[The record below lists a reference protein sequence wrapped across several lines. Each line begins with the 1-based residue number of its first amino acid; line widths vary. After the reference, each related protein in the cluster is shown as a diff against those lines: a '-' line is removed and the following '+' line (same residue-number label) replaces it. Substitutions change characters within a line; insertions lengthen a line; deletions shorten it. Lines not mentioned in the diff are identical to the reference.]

1 MPWVYHYKDERIS
14 VEIERGMKENTQGER
29 REYTDIKYLNLK
41 QNCSV
46 EELIESL
53 TMALKEAG

>member
-14 VEIERGMKENTQGER
+14 VEIEESKT
-29 REYTDIKYLNLK
+29 IKYLNLK